1 MTARERLV
9 KGYVNLVRSG
19 RITLEDVPEKYR
31 QEVEEALSK

>member
-9 KGYVNLVRSG
+9 RGYVNLVRSD